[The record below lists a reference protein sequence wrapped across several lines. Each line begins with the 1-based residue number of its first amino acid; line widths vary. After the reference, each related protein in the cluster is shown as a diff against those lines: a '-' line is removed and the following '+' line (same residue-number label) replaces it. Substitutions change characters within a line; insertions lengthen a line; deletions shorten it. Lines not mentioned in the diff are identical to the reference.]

1 MAKQLHPSDFA
12 KDRPEKEPAARLTD
26 SGQMASVPPA
36 TPEAKAAATAY
47 LTRKG
52 HGDLLP
58 MLGLT
63 VEDIP
68 RDVQCPTCHALEGQG
83 CVSAEGKSLHRRH
96 VARARLIGKKV
107 LR

>member
-1 MAKQLHPSDFA
+1 MAKKLRPSDFA
-12 KDRPEKEPAARLTD
+12 PARPEKAPPNSLTD
-26 SGQMASVPPA
+26 TGQMASVPRP
-36 TPEAKAAATAY
+36 TPEAKAAATRY

-58 MLGLT
+58 MLGLAL
-63 VEDIP
+63 EDVP
-68 RDVQCPTCHALEGQG
+68 RDAVCPTCHALEGQG